1 MYISEV
7 VTAVAIAVLNIVIG
21 VSFGAPGYVTPQYL
35 PLMPLIVAICGFL
48 ASKLR
53 NALIVL
59 IEALLIVVLIA
70 VYSRF
75 ELLTSFLF
83 SYVLGLVLNFSR
95 RRGSLDFKLWTPAN
109 YYYTMFSLGFSLV
122 GSGIVG
128 LAGVP
133 LETPLSVII
142 KRGVSLEILV
152 FTVAIYIVQ
161 AYISAAVPSANLVV
175 LAILSLLSPYT
186 LPILATLPYLGDAT
200 KLYLRSRFLKAGKVV
215 EVIKGVRTREL
226 LIPFEKGLNR
236 NIVIVGATG
245 TGKSTLA
252 KHLVNQVRALGIPV
266 VVFDVHS
273 EYCRECGECE
283 CVDAA
288 ELSVDIFRVY
298 EEDPKT
304 RAEFVADAISE
315 IYSLGNLQ
323 RIALSKALSQVYGVA
338 HGGLG
343 LDYLLEYVWRASYGE
358 IDLGV
363 PQPVVRS
370 LIPYLEKLKNVLK
383 TGGKSI
389 VEFVN
394 TVTIVDY
401 SRLSSG
407 VATIIS
413 EIAVDELY
421 HTFKDLNRELV
432 LVIDE
437 AHRFLRKG
445 RALSRLFREG
455 RKYGISSILITQDV
469 NSIPRE
475 LLLNTAV
482 LISFSLP
489 EVSTARYIAKIV
501 SPGDT
506 DLYEKI
512 LSKLT
517 SLPQFHALAFIPG
530 LGSYIIETQKP
541 HPTNYRK
548 YSVVS

>member
-7 VTAVAIAVLNIVIG
+7 ITAVAIAVLNIVIG
-21 VSFGAPGYVTPQYL
+21 ISLGVSAHTTLNYL
-35 PLMPLIVAICGFL
+35 PLVPFVVAVCGFL
-48 ASKLR
+48 VSKLR
-53 NALIVL
+53 NVLIVF
-59 IEALLIVVLIA
+59 IEALLIA
-70 VYSRF
+70 VIITTYSRF
-75 ELLTSFLF
+75 ELLASFLF
-83 SYVLGLVLNFSR
+83 SYVLGLVMNFLR
-95 RRGSLDFKLWTPAN
+95 KKGPLDFKMWTPTN
-109 YYYTMFSLGFSLV
+109 YYYIVFSLGCSLV
-122 GSGIVG
+122 GAGIVG
-128 LAGVP
+128 LIGAP
-133 LETPLSVII
+133 LETPLGALI
-142 KRGVSLEILV
+142 KRGASAEILAL
-152 FTVAIYIVQ
+152 TVAVYIVQ
-161 AYISAAVPSANLVV
+161 GYISAAASRASLVV
-175 LAILSLLSPYT
+175 LALLSLLSPYT
-186 LPILATLPYLGDAT
+186 LPVLAVLPYLDGAT
-200 KLYLRSRFLKAGKVV
+200 KAHLRNRFLKAGKVV

-252 KHLVNQVRALGIPV
+252 KHLVNQVRALGVPV
-266 VVFDVHS
+266 VVFDAHG

-283 CVDAA
+283 CVDAT

-304 RAEFVADAISE
+304 RAEFVADVISE

-343 LDYLLEYVWRASYGE
+343 FDYLLEYVWRASYGE

-363 PQPVVRS
+363 PQLVVRS
-370 LIPYLEKLKNVLK
+370 LVPYLEKLRNALK

-394 TVTIVDY
+394 GVTVVDY

-413 EIAVDELY
+413 EIAIDELY
-421 HTFKDLNRELV
+421 HTFKDLGREFV
-432 LVIDE
+432 LVVDE

-445 RALSRLFREG
+445 RALSKLFREG

-475 LLLNTAV
+475 LLLNAAT

-489 EVSTARYIAKIV
+489 EISTARYVAKIV

-517 SLPQFHALAFIPG
+517 SLPQFHALVFIPG
-530 LGSYIIETQKP
+530 LGSYIVDTRKP
-541 HPTNYRK
+541 NPTR
-548 YSVVS
+548 